1 MGIKVC
7 KFGGTSMADGA
18 AIDNVAGI
26 VLSDCKRRYV
36 VVSAPGKRAKEDEK
50 VTDLLYKCCDEVRTL
65 GNCDESFGKIR
76 QRFVEIVSSL
86 GLKFDIIKVLDETQ
100 EKIVA
105 LKGDRDFA
113 ASRGEYLNARIMAAR
128 LDYEFVDAAEIVKF
142 DVEGN
147 FDSEY
152 TNDLCRKRFAKVKN
166 AVVPGFYGS
175 LPDGKIKTFSRG
187 GSDITGAIV
196 ARAVEAEL
204 YENWT
209 DVDGFMTCD
218 PRIVEN
224 PKVIDV
230 LSYKELRELAYM
242 GASVLHAEAIF
253 PVSTSGIPINIK
265 NTFQP
270 SAKGTMIVPLSK
282 YFGASNIITGIA
294 GLKDFSVIFIDKSM
308 MNSELGFARKVLTIL
323 EHNGISFEH
332 MPTGIDTLSLVISS
346 DQLKD
351 GMKEKLVNR
360 ITGACS
366 PDHITVVEDM
376 ALIAI
381 VGHGMKAKK
390 GTVARLCNAVA
401 GAGINIRMIDQ
412 GSSELNI
419 IVGVDNA
426 DYENAIKAIYKEFF

>member
-1 MGIKVC
+1 
-7 KFGGTSMADGA
+7 
-18 AIDNVAGI
+18 
-26 VLSDCKRRYV
+26 
-36 VVSAPGKRAKEDEK
+36 
-50 VTDLLYKCCDEVRTL
+50 
-65 GNCDESFGKIR
+65 
-76 QRFVEIVSSL
+76 
-86 GLKFDIIKVLDETQ
+86 
-100 EKIVA
+100 
-105 LKGDRDFA
+105 
-113 ASRGEYLNARIMAAR
+113 
-128 LDYEFVDAAEIVKF
+128 
-142 DVEGN
+142 
-147 FDSEY
+147 
-152 TNDLCRKRFAKVKN
+152 
-166 AVVPGFYGS
+166 
-175 LPDGKIKTFSRG
+175 
-187 GSDITGAIV
+187 
-196 ARAVEAEL
+196 
-204 YENWT
+204 
-209 DVDGFMTCD
+209 
-218 PRIVEN
+218 
-224 PKVIDV
+224 
-230 LSYKELRELAYM
+230 
-242 GASVLHAEAIF
+242 
-253 PVSTSGIPINIK
+253 
-265 NTFQP
+265 
-270 SAKGTMIVPLSK
+270 MIVPLSK

-294 GLKDFSVIFIDKSM
+294 GLKGFSVIFIDKSM

>member
-1 MGIKVC
+1 
-7 KFGGTSMADGA
+7 MANGA
-18 AIDNVAGI
+18 AIDNVANI
-26 VLSDCKRRYV
+26 VLSDPSRRFV
-36 VVSAPGKRAKEDEK
+36 VVSAPGKRDKADEK
-50 VTDLLYKCCDEVRTL
+50 VTDLLYRCCDEVRER
-65 GNCDESFGKIR
+65 GNCEESFGKIR
-76 QRFVEIVSSL
+76 ARFLEIVAEL
-86 GLKFDIIKVLDETQ
+86 GLSLDAAPILDET
-100 EKIVA
+100 EKKIVES
-105 LKGDRDFA
+105 KGDRDFA
-113 ASRGEYLNARIMAAR
+113 ASRGEHLNARIMAAR
-128 LDYEFVDAAEIVKF
+128 LGFFFIDAADVVKF
-142 DVEGN
+142 DALGQ
-147 FDSEY
+147 FDAEY
-152 TNDLCRKRFAKVKN
+152 TNDLCKKRLAGVKN
-166 AVVPGFYGS
+166 AVIPGFYGS
-175 LPDGKIKTFSRG
+175 LPDGRIKTFSRG

-196 ARAVEAEL
+196 ARAAGAAL

-265 NTFQP
+265 NTFRP
-270 SAKGTMIVPLSK
+270 EAKGTMIVPLSR
-282 YFGASNIITGIA
+282 YEGTDRIITGIA

-308 MNSELGFARKVLTIL
+308 MNSERGFARKVLTIL

-332 MPTGIDTLSLVISS
+332 MPTGIDTMSLIVSS
-346 DQLKD
+346 DQLKN
-351 GMKEKLVNR
+351 GMKEKLVDR
-360 ITGACS
+360 ITAACN
-366 PDHITVVEDM
+366 PDHVNVVEEL

-390 GTVARLCNAVA
+390 GTIARLCNAIA

-426 DYENAIKAIYKEFF
+426 DYENAIRAVYREFFA